1 MARRIAWVLGALVI
15 IGAGVLWWLLQ
26 PRDTTEVTKEDA
38 LEQFRESDNSP
49 SSTAPNEAEGS
60 DDDRPVAAPV
70 PGVYTYAASGSE
82 DVKIGPL
89 PTEAR
94 QLPATVT
101 ATVNAAGDTC
111 FDWNLN
117 LFEQH
122 TEETRWCRDG
132 SSLRLDQHVKHQQVG
147 AVAPTMTMTCDPAV
161 YIGDLDAAGT
171 TNVNCVLNVK
181 GGPFSVEAQLSGE
194 VTWSEPETRTID
206 GAEVEARRL
215 TAHYPATGSVT
226 GTWDETVW
234 FDENLLPLEVERSLH
249 LAGAATFDE
258 TSTLTLQSRTPDT

>member
-1 MARRIAWVLGALVI
+1 MARRIAWALGALVI
-15 IGAGVLWWLLQ
+15 VGGGALWWLLE
-26 PRDTTEVTKEDA
+26 PRDTTEVTKKQA
-38 LEQFRESDNSP
+38 LEQFRESDRST
-49 SSTAPNEAEGS
+49 SSTTPEDEAS
-60 DDDRPVAAPV
+60 DGDRPAATPA

-89 PTEAR
+89 PTETR
-94 QLPATVT
+94 QFPTTVT
-101 ATVNAAGDTC
+101 ATVTASGETC
-111 FDWNLN
+111 FDWNVN

-132 SSLRLDQHVKHQQVG
+132 SALRLDQHVKHQQVG

-161 YIGDLDAAGT
+161 YVADLDAAGT
-171 TNVNCVLNVK
+171 TSVNCVLNVK